1 MSFFEELKRR
11 NVFRVGI
18 AYVVVAWLTAQVV
31 DLVLENF
38 GAPAWFMRSLLV
50 LLAAGLPLAMVFAW
64 AFEMTPEGLKKE
76 KDVDRSQSV
85 TQVTGRKLDRMIIG
99 IMAVV
104 IAFLVL
110 DRFVL
115 EDESSNTVPATETQT
130 AAIEETVDPVVETG
144 PSVAVLP
151 FINMSGD
158 ANNEYFS
165 DGLTETLLHMLA
177 QLPELR
183 VAARTSSFA
192 FKGTNTSIEEI
203 SNTLGVAHVLEGS
216 VQKAGNRV
224 RITAQLI
231 RADDGFHVWSQNYDR
246 TLEDIFAIQDEIAT
260 DVANALDSSLLGGG
274 NEIHNVDT
282 TNLSAYEAYLKARE
296 QQAIYSFSSLPQ
308 AQRLLKEAL
317 AADPEFNDAKLA
329 LASNYRLMSWTGII
343 SEDEARRHSMPLIE
357 QVLTSDPGNYLARAL
372 KLQNE
377 LGISDQFIPEER
389 ARVFQELR
397 DLLPL
402 LPDSTFLRDRVA
414 TYLGFVQAREQE
426 AIEVLE
432 AGLLIDPLSAILHDA
447 LGKALRRMDRYEE
460 SMASFQRALAQ
471 QPDNPNFY
479 FNIADLKADLGD
491 LNGALEWRRKGV
503 EVDPQ
508 DHELTAELAQDFYNL
523 GLLEEGNYWADRS
536 IALAP
541 QSAVGRRVRLQ
552 QTYAS
557 GDMEQALLLARSM
570 IKDQVSIR
578 QGSLGTA
585 LDIHNELMSANG
597 HQQEAYDFLLSVRP
611 ELEDF
616 ATFPGDWKGM
626 FMQRRMILLM
636 LSFKSPE
643 EIQQAWLGFTTNLD
657 RSFPRWRKSTENQ
670 VLNELV
676 QGRFDEAERLAID
689 VHLSRPVADDLRR
702 VEDLQGAEFG
712 AINQRPELMARMS
725 EVQLEKARLRDGVSE
740 MMQKPEWQQ

>member
-1 MSFFEELKRR
+1 MSLFNELKRR

-50 LLAAGLPLAMVFAW
+50 VLAAGLPLAMVFAW

-85 TQVTGRKLDRMIIG
+85 THVTGRKLDRMIIG

-115 EDESSNTVPATETQT
+115 RDESGNTVPNTETQT
-130 AAIEETVDPVVETG
+130 AEAEEPADPANDTG

-158 ANNEYFS
+158 TDNEYFS

-192 FKGTNTSIEEI
+192 FKGKGTSIEEI
-203 SNTLGVAHVLEGS
+203 STILGVAHVLEGS

-260 DVANALDSSLLGGG
+260 DVANALDTSLLGGG
-274 NEIHNVDT
+274 NDIHNVDT
-282 TNLSAYEAYLKARE
+282 TNLSAFDAYLKALE
-296 QQAIYSFSSLPQ
+296 KQAIYSFSSLPQ
-308 AQRLLKEAL
+308 AQSLLKEAL
-317 AADPEFNDAKLA
+317 AADPEFVDAKLA
-329 LASNYRLMSWTGII
+329 LARNYQMMAWTGII
-343 SEDEARRHSMPLIE
+343 GEQVSQQQALPLIQ
-357 QVLTSDPGNYLARAL
+357 QVLEKDPANYFARAL
-372 KLQNE
+372 KLYNE
-377 LGISDQFIPEER
+377 LGINDEFKPEER
-389 ARVFQELR
+389 ASKYRELR

-402 LPDSTFLRDRVA
+402 IPNSTTLRETVANFLSFNQGRH
-414 TYLGFVQAREQE
+414 QE
-426 AIEVLE
+426 ATEVLE
-432 AGLLIDPLSAILHDA
+432 AGLLVDPLAANLHDSI
-447 LGKALRRMDRYEE
+447 GKTLTRAGLYDKAMV
-460 SMASFQRALAQ
+460 SLQRALIL
-471 QPDNPNFY
+471 QPGNPNFY
-479 FNIADLKADLGD
+479 FNIADLKAEQGD
-491 LNGALEWRRKGV
+491 LNAVLQWQRKAV

-508 DHELTAELAQDFYNL
+508 DHELTGELAQDFFNL
-523 GLLEEGNYWADRS
+523 GLLEEGNHWAAKS

-541 QSAVGRRVRLQ
+541 ESAVGRKVRLQ
-552 QTYAS
+552 QAYAS
-557 GDMEQALLLARSM
+557 GDMDNALQMAQSM
-570 IKDQVSIR
+570 IRDQISIR
-578 QGSLGTA
+578 QGSFGAA
-585 LDIHNELMSANG
+585 LNIHNEIMSKSG
-597 HQQEAYDFLLSVRP
+597 REREAYDYLLSIRP
-611 ELEDF
+611 ELADF
-616 ATFPGDWKGM
+616 TTFPGDYKGLQ
-626 FMQRRMILLM
+626 MQRRVLLLM
-636 LSFKSPE
+636 PAFKSAE
-643 EIQQAWLGFTTNLD
+643 ETGQAWLDYASTMD
-657 RSFPRWRKSTENQ
+657 RAFPRWREFSTNQ
-670 VLNELV
+670 VLNELML
-676 QGRFDEAERLAID
+676 GRTDEAERLAID
-689 VHLSRPVADDLRR
+689 IHLSRPVSADLRA
-702 VEDLQGAEFG
+702 VEKLQESVFG
-712 AINQRPELMARMS
+712 VITQRPELMARMS